1 MKEEHKILRK
11 QSLLKTAEKRKN
23 QTCKVFEIKF
33 DKSHLS
39 LEKKNYLNM
48 LFLEAKWFYNDILNS
63 ENIFKYDTKIKNV
76 YILNKEK
83 EREER
88 HIKYLSSQMK
98 QSIHSR
104 IESSIKML
112 STKKKKGRAKEIGRL
127 KFKSQINS
135 IPLKQFGMTYKLKDN
150 YVFLQGFKKGFK
162 VIGLNQISKESDIT
176 NANLIRKNKD
186 YYLKITTFI
195 DKKEKIKVN
204 NSIGLDFGIKDNI
217 VDNFGNKYNF
227 NFPETKQIKK
237 YSKKLNK
244 SKKDSKNRSKIK
256 LKLNKK
262 YEKNSNRKKD
272 IKNKFVSILIN
283 NFDYVCIQNEQI
295 RNWSKSKRKGWGR
308 RIHHSIMGGIISG
321 LKQHPETLIIDR
333 FFPSTKMCPEC
344 GKLNKPSLEDRLFV
358 CECGYQKDRD
368 THSASNIRIEG
379 LKQIGMEHTNTMP
392 VEKMSDFIKSYDFRE
407 QISMKQEA
415 QGLIL
420 G

>member
-11 QSLLKTAEKRKN
+11 QSILATAEKRKN

-39 LEKKNYLNM
+39 EEKKSYLNM
-48 LFLEAKWFYNDILNS
+48 LFVEAKWLYNDILS
-63 ENIFKYDTKIKNV
+63 SQDIFKYDTKIKNV
-76 YILNKEK
+76 NVLNKEK
-83 EREER
+83 EKEKRT
-88 HIKYLSSQMK
+88 IKYLSSQMK
-98 QSIHSR
+98 QSIHTR
-104 IESSIKML
+104 IVSSIRML
-112 STKKKKGRAKEIGRL
+112 TTKKKKGRNKEVGRL

-135 IPLKQFGMTYKLKDN
+135 IPLKQYGMTYKLKN
-150 YVFLQGFKKGFK
+150 KYVFLQGFKKGFK
-162 VIGLNQISKESDIT
+162 IIGINQIPFEADIA
-176 NANLIRKNKD
+176 NANLIRKNKE
-186 YYLKITTFI
+186 YYLKVTTFVN
-195 DKKEKIKVN
+195 KKQKIKVN

-227 NFPETKQIKK
+227 CFPETKQIKK

-244 SKKDSKNRSKIK
+244 SKLNSKNRLKIK
-256 LKLNKK
+256 MRLNKE

-272 IKNKFVSILIN
+272 IKNKFVSALIN
-283 NFDYVCIQNEQI
+283 NFDFVCIQNEQI
-295 RNWSKSKRKGWGR
+295 RNWVKSKRKGWGR

-321 LKQHPETLIIDR
+321 LKQNPETLIIDR

-344 GKLNKPSLEDRLFV
+344 GKLNKPLLEDRIFV

-392 VEKMSDFIKSYDFRE
+392 VEKLLDFLKSYDFRE
-407 QISMKQEA
+407 HISKKQEA